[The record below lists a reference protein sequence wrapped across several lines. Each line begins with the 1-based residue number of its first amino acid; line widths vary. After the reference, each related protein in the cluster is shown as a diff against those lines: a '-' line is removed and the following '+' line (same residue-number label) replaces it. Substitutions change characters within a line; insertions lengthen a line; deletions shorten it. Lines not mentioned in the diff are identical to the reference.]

1 MTDAEA
7 RIKVILDNAQ
17 AMAQL
22 KALEKQ
28 LSYISKSI
36 VQGTAEAARVQKDF
50 TSSIIHNVNAT
61 GQFTASMGKSM
72 TETERFTN
80 ALETNKLSAREY
92 FRFTAA
98 STKTFGK
105 MFGKEFRTITAVAE
119 DRVKLLQTRHIELG
133 RAADG
138 SMRAIKLVPNSLDYT
153 KPLAQMQLAA
163 QRQQIFNQ
171 LLDTGTTKL
180 LNFGK
185 NTQWAGR
192 QLMVG
197 FTIPLSI
204 LGGVALRTFK
214 EMEGQA
220 IRFKKVYG
228 DMFTGEGE
236 TQRALES
243 IQKLGKEFTKYGVTV
258 ADTLKLAADAAAAGN
273 VGKELENIVEQTTR
287 LSVLGDIP
295 AEKAFDATIAIQNAF
310 RTTGVEL
317 TNTINFLNAVENQT
331 VVALEDITEAIP
343 RVASVIQVLGGDV
356 KDLAL
361 FMAAMKEGGVQ
372 AADGANA
379 LKTSLGRLINPTKA
393 AVNTAAD
400 LGINLKAIVD
410 ENAGDLR
417 TIMLTFAEALKP
429 LDDLSKARL
438 MEKVFGKFQFARM
451 STLFDNLG
459 RSGTQ
464 ASRVMQL
471 TAQSTEEL
479 AMLAEKELGTVA
491 DSAATKLAASMEQL
505 KVSLVPVGEAFAKAL
520 IPVVEFFTK
529 ILEKFGSFSDG
540 TKKVITV
547 VVAAI
552 GGIGPILLMSIG
564 LIANGIAN
572 ILKFINLLR
581 KGYQSL
587 SIGGQSLGLS
597 TNYLN
602 QEQLESLSVTN
613 NLYMSHERL
622 TDQYALEA
630 QALMRLTGIYQQG
643 TAAMSRFAAANP
655 AFFRAGAAGNIAK
668 FGRVP
673 RFADGGFVPG
683 SGNKDTVP
691 AVLMPGEFVVKKDAA
706 QSNKELLKDINNG
719 GGTYRGMGTPAFGK
733 LQLRNNGT
741 KSQSTKNITGIAQ
754 TSGLHLRTSTPAG
767 SDGRKR
773 YSGYAILGTQSFNQ
787 LTTQDPAIRKMLGSP
802 NAEGYPMYRNE
813 ARNIV
818 RQLESIPKEKRSL
831 QQEVSM
837 RTLKSEL
844 GQYPTGR
851 HWRNEMGRR
860 YGLASLAAEGLD
872 PRSQQGKNL
881 MSTLE
886 KEFRQASA
894 TSKNTDQLTK
904 SLYKRA
910 DVLWKQGILS
920 DAGRRGGKY
929 VGMPI
934 TKLLSIIDDPNLAR
948 TQGKHGLTIPK
959 FLKPKFDSSGQ
970 LISILGKPVRQTS
983 SEAVK
988 TTRPNLAKTVS
999 RRPSARFGAALG
1011 VAAVI
1016 GSPAIASAIGLRS
1029 SGTPAYGEQGVTPAL
1044 LTPGEFV
1051 VNSKATQQFG
1061 PELQAMNS
1069 GEIAMRQQATPPQ
1082 PIKVTDKRHSAI
1094 LSQTNAAQISS
1105 TQAVS
1110 RNTRMLN
1117 NAVSA
1122 VIGSM
1127 NKFGTTVSQTGRS
1140 VLTMGRN
1147 TGNLTEQQKKEIT
1160 EKKKILKEESKINRA
1175 EKRAKFQQGMSRASG
1190 IGFAV
1195 SGAAMVAG
1203 MAMPE
1208 GKSKDMMNNISTI
1221 GFGISGLAMML
1232 PMLTNPIALAAVV
1245 IGGIAGG
1252 LLLYNKMIEKAAK
1265 DGFKAAQALS
1275 VTADELKKVSE
1286 STGRIGLSQIGERFR
1301 EERLRQFTPI
1311 ESDYGAQF
1319 IDSDAGKMLI
1329 DQAKE
1334 FRKSG
1339 LDAAELI
1346 GLKLATYVS
1355 DGLMDAAQAESVAA
1369 ELGRQFGSTTF
1380 GFKVSGELQ
1389 SLIGIGGVD
1398 LMTDPM
1404 TIRVKLV
1411 EEIEQNTRDLID
1423 SAQQQLDEITSPEGS
1438 TPIRTGARGAPVGN
1452 SPASVAN
1459 QNARKLAMEEAKD
1472 QGAGWWKQQF
1482 AGMDAYFNGVKRRQ
1496 IEVGGMIAG
1505 ANASSL
1511 EFTQQQIDANAI
1523 YNIKKKEELD
1533 ETEKLLNAQL
1543 SAAKIDSDRI
1553 KIQKELDKLQVQRN
1567 FHEETYAATSEKL
1580 ANKQKQQFKDL
1591 RSLFIENVDSQK
1603 GLMIGVVSN
1612 IKEQFK
1618 GTPLE
1623 LSAESFLSKTEQF
1636 ENKELTYEINML
1648 VASKQLDIENATR
1661 LLGIFADEKTLSFRV
1676 DTMIEEQG
1684 VEAVNRTLDALGK
1697 IEDDQQV
1704 ARLFEGMSDLNSE
1717 NFDSASVFLETA
1729 YGIPDAFMDLND
1741 KTAQLLDPLKM
1752 AEAGNDIKKIE
1763 EQLIELSKYTGED
1776 RAKFIMDFVSND
1788 EDFSQLK
1795 GQAEYFAGLEDSQ
1808 VKEFLT
1814 IYRTMLLD
1822 FDPEQAIEQAKQSGV
1837 SQMLL
1842 KSLEGSDAGSQNRLF
1857 EWWANNVAIP
1867 QTKKFI
1873 EILDKIKI
1881 PDLSE
1886 VDPEGS
1892 GSKQTEAYTEQLI
1905 ALRLKGLSPAA
1916 AASVDYETATR
1927 ILNASL
1933 SKQRKAIAELNK
1945 EVVLAAIRTEV
1956 LKSEEERLN
1965 DVLKANA
1972 DAIGA
1977 YIDAI
1982 SEVRIKPIQD
1992 QIDKFNDLSEAQ
2004 QDQIEKYQRGL
2015 QKLSDKEDEIN
2026 KIYDERIDAIDKV
2039 SQANERSAQRQQRQ
2053 IDLASAIASGDFAA
2067 AAAAQADIS
2076 SSEAGYA
2083 LEDTRAALEERRQ
2096 QELKNLTIE
2105 INGQLYTR
2113 EQIENN
2119 IKNIEEEIY
2128 QRSLLIRAEQEK
2140 ISKIE
2145 KEITAEKEKQRKL
2158 QTLIQIAQLAQQMQT
2173 TPNQGVR
2180 QAMAA
2185 QIGFLGQSIGVDPSD
2200 PNSLAGLGQ
2209 SLGINVSAISNSL
2222 VQAQQWA
2229 ELTNKEFEAKFKE
2242 GVKLA
2247 GNISGS
2253 YRQASVEAKMSLGFI
2268 QGVSNIWA
2276 GNKKTG
2282 DPGMVQTG
2290 GTILSNLQG
2299 VSDAI
2304 RIGKEQI
2311 QKEVGIAIRRISS
2324 LYVNRN
2330 RGGVIPGYMGG
2341 GKVKKYAMGGNI
2353 NYKGSNEPAPVRM
2366 AIGNVVP
2373 GLGNIDRVPALLTPG
2388 EFVVRKSVA
2397 QENMGFL
2404 KALNGDVFPQFSGG
2418 ADAGSI
2424 PSVTSISAV
2433 GGTNLYNNN
2442 YSVNVNVSGTDDS
2455 ANDIANTVV
2464 RKLKTM
2470 NDRNIRGS
2478 RF

>member
-1 MTDAEA
+1 VADAEA
-7 RIKVILDNAQ
+7 RIRVVLDNAQ

-28 LSYISKSI
+28 LSYVSRSI
-36 VQGTAEAARVQKDF
+36 VQGSSEAAKIQKDF
-50 TSSIIHNVNAT
+50 TTSLLHNINAT
-61 GQFTASMGKSM
+61 GQFSASMGKVM

-80 ALETNKLSAREY
+80 ALETNKMSAREY
-92 FRFTAA
+92 FRFSMA

-105 MFGKEFRTITAVAE
+105 MFGREFSTITKVAE

-133 RAADG
+133 RSADG
-138 SMRAIKLVPNSLDYT
+138 AMRAIKVVPESIDYS

-228 DMFTGEGE
+228 DMFTGEAE

-243 IQKLGKEFTKYGVTV
+243 IQALGKEFTKYGVTV

-273 VGKELENIVEQTTR
+273 AGKELENIVEQTTR
-287 LSVLGDIP
+287 LSVLGDLP

-343 RVASVIQVLGGDV
+343 RVASVISVLGGDV
-356 KDLAL
+356 KDLAF

-451 STLFDNLG
+451 STLFDNLA
-459 RSGTQ
+459 RSGSQ
-464 ASRVMQL
+464 ASRVMEL
-471 TAQSTEEL
+471 AGQSTEEL
-479 AMLAEKELGTVA
+479 AMLAEKELGVVA

-505 KVSLVPVGEAFAKAL
+505 RVSLVPIGEAFAKA
-520 IPVVEFFTK
+520 ITPIVEFITR
-529 ILEKFGSFSDG
+529 ILEKFNEFSDG
-540 TKKVITV
+540 TKRIITI

-587 SIGGQSLGLS
+587 SVGGQSLGLS
-597 TNYLN
+597 TSYLS
-602 QEQLESLSVTN
+602 QEQLESLSVAN

-643 TAAMSRFAAANP
+643 TAAMSRFAGANP
-655 AFFRAGAAGNIAK
+655 AFFRAGAASNISRFGNA
-668 FGRVP
+668 P
-673 RFADGGFVPG
+673 RFADGGWVPG
-683 SGNKDTVP
+683 TGNKDTVP
-691 AVLMPGEFVVKKDAA
+691 AVLMPGEFVVRKDAA
-706 QSNKELLKDINNG
+706 QSNKSLLENMNNG

-733 LQLRNNGT
+733 MQYRADGT
-741 KSQSTKNITGIAQ
+741 GGQSSNSARNITGIAQ
-754 TSGLHLRTSTPAG
+754 TSGLHLRTTTPAG

-773 YSGYAILGTQSFNQ
+773 YAGYAILGTQSFNQ
-787 LTTQDPAIRKMLGSP
+787 LTTQDESIRRMLGSAS
-802 NAEGYPMYRNE
+802 AEGYPMYRNE
-813 ARNIV
+813 ARSIAN
-818 RQLESIPKEKRSL
+818 QLESIPKAQRSL
-831 QQEVSM
+831 QQEVSL
-837 RTLKSEL
+837 RTLKAEL
-844 GQYPTGR
+844 GQYPTGK
-851 HWRNEMGRR
+851 HWRNEMARR
-860 YGLASLAAEGLD
+860 YGLSALASEGLD

-894 TSKNTDQLTK
+894 GSKNTDQLTK
-904 SLYKRA
+904 NLYQRA
-910 DVLWKQGILS
+910 DKLWERGILS

-929 VGMPI
+929 LGMPI
-934 TKLLSIIDDPNLAR
+934 TKLLSIINDPNLAR
-948 TQGKHGLTIPK
+948 TQGGYGLTIPK
-959 FLKPKFDSSGQ
+959 FLKPKFDSAGQ
-970 LISILGKPVRQTS
+970 LVSILGEPVKQTS
-983 SEAVK
+983 SQTMK
-988 TTRPNLAKTVS
+988 TTRPNVAKTIA

-1011 VAAVI
+1011 LATVV
-1016 GSPAIASAIGLRS
+1016 GSPAIASALGLRAG
-1029 SGTPAYGEQGVTPAL
+1029 GTPAYGEQGVTPAL

-1061 PELQAMNS
+1061 PELQSMNS
-1069 GEIAMRQQATPPQ
+1069 GGIARRIEGTPNSGPLTRDNMRQRGLQAIYSQGAKMQAEANKQAVGSTRTFGSALNTLTAATKKATGMVDQ
-1082 PIKVTDKRHSAI
+1082 YRYGQQGLTNLEKQKQQEIRRQIKEDRRIT
-1094 LSQTNAAQISS
+1094 
-1105 TQAVS
+1105 TQA
-1110 RNTRMLN
+1110 N
-1117 NAVSA
+1117 
-1122 VIGSM
+1122 
-1127 NKFGTTVSQTGRS
+1127 
-1140 VLTMGRN
+1140 
-1147 TGNLTEQQKKEIT
+1147 
-1160 EKKKILKEESKINRA
+1160 
-1175 EKRAKFQQGMSRASG
+1175 RAKFQQVAGRASG

-1208 GKSKDMMNNISTI
+1208 GKSKDMMSNVANI
-1221 GFGISGLAMML
+1221 GFAVSGIAMLL
-1232 PMLTNPIALAAVV
+1232 PMLTNPLVLGAAAAA
-1245 IGGIAGG
+1245 GIAGSMM
-1252 LLLYNKMIEKAAK
+1252 LYNKLMKKAADEGYK
-1265 DGFKAAQALS
+1265 SAQALG

-1286 STGRIGLSQIGERFR
+1286 STGRVGLSQIGERVR
-1301 EERLRQFTPI
+1301 ENRLRQFTPV
-1311 ESDYGAQF
+1311 ESDFGSEF
-1319 IDSDAGKMLI
+1319 IDSDAGKTLL

-1334 FRKSG
+1334 FEKSG
-1339 LDAAELI
+1339 LNAAELI
-1346 GLKLATYVS
+1346 GRKLATYVA
-1355 DGLMDAAQAESVAA
+1355 DGLMDAAQAESVSA

-1380 GFKVSGELQ
+1380 GIKVSGELQ
-1389 SLIGIGGVD
+1389 SLIGFNGIDV
-1398 LMTDPM
+1398 TKDPM
-1404 TIRVKLV
+1404 LIRVKLV
-1411 EEIEQNTRDLID
+1411 EETQAATSELIGSTQKDLENVMQGGAFYAVDQAREAGEGLGGIFK
-1423 SAQQQLDEITSPEGS
+1423 AAITSVFKPKLLQNELA
-1438 TPIRTGARGAPVGN
+1438 GA
-1452 SPASVAN
+1452 
-1459 QNARKLAMEEAKD
+1459 
-1472 QGAGWWKQQF
+1472 
-1482 AGMDAYFNGVKRRQ
+1482 
-1496 IEVGGMIAG
+1496 IAG
-1505 ANASSL
+1505 SSDLNL
-1511 EFTQQQIDANAI
+1511 EFTQQQIDAG
-1523 YNIKKKEELD
+1523 NIQYMQKKDQLSEM
-1533 ETEKLLNAQL
+1533 EKLLNAELAAANTSDRRKKIEEELAILQEQRAFNEESYSENSQKLLNIQASQFTNLRDSFRDSVASQDAML
-1543 SAAKIDSDRI
+1543 SA
-1553 KIQKELDKLQVQRN
+1553 
-1567 FHEETYAATSEKL
+1567 
-1580 ANKQKQQFKDL
+1580 
-1591 RSLFIENVDSQK
+1591 
-1603 GLMIGVVSN
+1603 VSSRV
-1612 IKEQFK
+1612 KEQFK

-1623 LSAESFLSKTEQF
+1623 GVAAEFLKTTEGF
-1636 ENKELTYEINML
+1636 EDKSLTYTINTL
-1648 VASKQLDIENATR
+1648 VTSQQLDIVNAQK
-1661 LLGIFADEKTLSFRV
+1661 LLEMFSDEKELSFRV
-1676 DTMIEEQG
+1676 DTMVETQG
-1684 VEAVNRTLDALGK
+1684 LEAVNRTLTALSK
-1697 IEDDQQV
+1697 IEDSEQ
-1704 ARLFEGMSDLNSE
+1704 ASRLFTDISNLSKE
-1717 NFDSASVFLETA
+1717 NFDSANMFLEIA
-1729 YGIPDAFMDLND
+1729 SGIPDAFMDLND
-1741 KTAQLLDPLKM
+1741 KTAELLDPKMM

-1763 EQLIELSKYTGED
+1763 EQLSDLSKYTGEE
-1776 RAKFIMDFVSND
+1776 RTQFIMEFISND
-1788 EDFSQLK
+1788 SDFAQLK

-1822 FDPEQAIEQAKQSGV
+1822 FDPEQATQQLQQSGA

-1842 KSLEGSDAGSQNRLF
+1842 DSLTGSDVGSQNRLF
-1857 EWWANNVAIP
+1857 EWWANNVALPNAKNFIRIMKDLNIP
-1867 QTKKFI
+1867 
-1873 EILDKIKI
+1873 E
-1881 PDLSE
+1881 LSE
-1886 VDPEGS
+1886 VDPDGT
-1892 GSKQTEAYTEQLI
+1892 GSKQTEVYTEQLI

-1933 SKQRKAIAELNK
+1933 SKQRQAIAALNK
-1945 EVVLAAIRTEV
+1945 EVRLAAIRSEV

-1965 DVLKANA
+1965 DVLKANV

-1977 YIDAI
+1977 YIDSI
-1982 SEVRIKPIQD
+1982 NEIRIKPIQD
-1992 QIDKFNDLSEAQ
+1992 QIDNFNKLSEAQ

-2015 QKLSDKEDEIN
+2015 QKLSEKEDNIN

-2067 AAAAQADIS
+2067 AAGAAADIS
-2076 SSEAGYA
+2076 SSEAAYQLEDARSA
-2083 LEDTRAALEERRQ
+2083 LENARQ
-2096 QELKNLTIE
+2096 EELKNLTIE

-2140 ISKIE
+2140 IAAIE
-2145 KEITAEKEKQRKL
+2145 REITAEKEKQRKL
-2158 QTLIQIAQLAQQMQT
+2158 QTLIQISQLSQQMQT
-2173 TPNQGVR
+2173 TPNQVVR

-2185 QIGFLGQSIGVDPSD
+2185 QIGFLGQSIGMDPSD
-2200 PNSLAGLGQ
+2200 PSSVAAFGD
-2209 SLGINVSAISNSL
+2209 SVGINVSAISTSL
-2222 VQAQQWA
+2222 LQAQQWA

-2253 YRQASVEAKMSLGFI
+2253 YSQASAEAKMSLGFI
-2268 QGVSNIWA
+2268 QGVKNLWA

-2282 DPGMVQTG
+2282 TPGMVETG
-2290 GTILSNLQG
+2290 TSILSNLQG
-2299 VSDAI
+2299 VAESI
-2304 RIGKEQI
+2304 SIGKKQI
-2311 QKEVGIAIRRISS
+2311 DNQLSGALKAIANARKPF
-2324 LYVNRN
+2324 NK
-2330 RGGVIPGYMGG
+2330 GGMVTGYMGG
-2341 GKVKKYAMGGNI
+2341 GKVKKYAMGGNV

-2366 AIGNVVP
+2366 SMGSIVP

-2404 KALNGDVFPQFSGG
+2404 KALNGNVFPKMSSG
-2418 ADAGSI
+2418 
-2424 PSVTSISAV
+2424 ISAPTPTV
-2433 GGTNLYNNN
+2433 ETSTVIQSGPTLYNN
-2442 YSVNVNVSGTDDS
+2442 YSVNVNVADTNAS
-2455 ANDIANTVV
+2455 AEDIAGVV
-2464 RKLKTM
+2464 MNKIKSI
-2470 NDRNIRGS
+2470 NDRGMRGN